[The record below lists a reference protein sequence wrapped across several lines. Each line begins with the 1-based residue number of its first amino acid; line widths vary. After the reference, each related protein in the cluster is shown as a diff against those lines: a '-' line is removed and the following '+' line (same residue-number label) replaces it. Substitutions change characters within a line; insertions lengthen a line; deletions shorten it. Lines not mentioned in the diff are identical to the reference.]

1 MSAESAGM
9 PKRKRVSENED
20 SQTSLPEGRPKRRRN
35 DTTLRGRPPRSAIAM
50 SAPMV
55 IEKDGNPMTV
65 ENAVEELY
73 GAVMTAMDPDGRLYS
88 YDFRFLP
95 SREKYPDYYEVIETP
110 IDLKLIAQRIQ
121 AKNYSSLDDIE
132 KDFNLVFNNAC
143 QFNEP
148 GSRIFKDARTLKKLV
163 QLRKADLL
171 QVLNANSSVRLRSK
185 RCAGNKLWSELMCEL
200 EDGMELPLPE
210 EEGGEM
216 MAVGTGA
223 HDEEDSDDEVDMDN
237 PQWQLFQ
244 AVKSL
249 TSPTD
254 HNYQLIEPFRR
265 LPNRRWHADYYIEI
279 KNPISLSQIRKKIV
293 KGDYRYISDMV
304 EDFNL
309 MFDNAQ
315 QYNRPDSRI
324 YRDAVKLQKFVQTK
338 AEELA
343 HLEEEESDS
352 ECDELDDSQS
362 GQLRRKFGKV
372 HRPLTFR
379 RRAKILFKTLMDYM
393 TEDGR
398 QPIIPFI
405 EKPSAKD
412 YPDYYD
418 IITHPVDMESIE
430 SKIKGDKYA
439 NEEELVA
446 DIRLMFNNC
455 RVYNEEGSAIF
466 EDAKTLERVV
476 FDKIRELNQVDS
488 PGKGGKPI
496 PGKPKKYSQLMSTS
510 KNIKLLYNTVR
521 DYRDSEGRQLSEVF
535 MKLPSKSLYPD
546 YYEVIKEPIDLE
558 KILHRWKSATY
569 NHLDDILQDL
579 TLMFQN
585 ACRYNEPESQI
596 YRDALTLQRL
606 ALQKRLELSTDEDGV
621 PHVVGLVQELLM
633 SLFISVFNHEDENGR
648 YTAGSFSD
656 LPDNDGN
663 EVRRTRVI
671 SFDIMK
677 RRLDKGLYKRL
688 DHFQDDLFSVLERVR
703 RLSKM
708 DSQTYQDSI
717 TLQTEYLKVRDELCN
732 NGSILQSPAL
742 SYTDA
747 EFNQQLNKAQGSQGT
762 VEDGNDT
769 SMDVPDEDSKPVT
782 EGANSSMSHN
792 QIKYYVGDFV
802 YVDTGDKNTEY
813 PIVHIERLWT
823 NSEGKQMLYGCHY
836 YRPPE
841 TFHVSTR
848 KFYEQ
853 EVFKTDKHSPLP
865 LKDVVGKC
873 FVMSS
878 LDYFKSVPEG
888 FDNEDVYVCESRY
901 NTKHRMF
908 KKIKTFCMTPNQPRD
923 CSDRQSR
930 ERQQQKQ
937 PTQAWPFSVPE
948 FVKII
953 ERPEPLEPKRVA
965 SIFKECVEKHKEELA
980 ELEEETK
987 LIRRDIPNIVQQ
999 EMANNP
1005 SGYTYYEQYN
1015 TASGVVKRGDFVYV
1029 KGADSNKKSI
1039 RQITQIWTTK
1049 EGTSYFVG
1057 TVFTHAVE
1065 TNPSGERLFYKQEL
1079 YLTANEETLPV
1090 SDILG
1095 RCSVLD
1101 TKAYCRLRITEI
1113 TEEDVFVCESFL
1125 DEMNKRVS
1133 QLQNGLR
1140 KFTPTRELH
1149 ADEIYFFRR
1158 VILIHKYN
1166 SVAPQGVKKGQHN
1179 NESSPMVS
1187 SRMEVDFEDSMDG
1200 PPPSVASVD
1209 SGVMGGTPKA
1219 LKKMPSGKQFQ
1230 QMTGKKQ
1237 MTGYILF
1244 SAEIRKSITLKNP
1257 NANFGEISRLVGI
1270 EWKCL
1275 PEPKRKVFEDRAH
1288 QMNLESAERALNGT
1302 GPESPQ
1308 TPSTTTSTSKG
1319 CSDHSKASYITPH
1332 GTSSSTQELPLPN
1345 NPDTVFECMW
1355 ESCDFQFED
1364 LADLSDH
1371 LMAEGTGHIHV
1382 SSKGQQRNAVYHNTL
1397 TESRDKNKR
1406 TETIKDSGGL
1416 TQPIEVASTTQVFSL
1431 STMYSKRKRK
1441 SPVWTYME
1449 QTGSNIVTCTI
1460 CKGTFAFT
1468 GTTSGLLGHLKTRHS
1483 TEYFDLTNIETPDWP
1498 PPLASSQSA
1507 KSESL
1512 SLTGPSQPGP
1522 SQLGPSQPG
1531 PSSRVISAAPRQQ
1544 ALECVITRRQPYPD
1558 GSEKKKNIDS
1568 HLLKLI
1574 VTDMQ
1579 PLSLVENK
1587 GFQEFVK
1594 VIDPCYVLPS
1604 RRELMQTHFPSL
1616 YEKQKQQV
1624 REELEG
1630 ASYVA
1635 LTSDL
1640 WTSRQTKSFLSV
1652 TAHFIS
1658 PEWELKCK
1666 LLATKRL
1673 MVDHTS
1679 KNIGD
1684 AIKEICEEWDLLGKV
1699 CCIVTDNAPNIVKAV
1714 TDVKVN
1720 HITCFAHSL
1729 NLVVQNALKNTNDVK
1744 KIQEKVKAIVSF
1756 FHHSVKASDMLCA
1769 QQVQQGG
1776 ERKKLIMDMETRW
1789 NSTFDMFER
1798 FQEQHEAVTLTLCM
1812 LGRNNMCLSGDE
1824 LECLSKAICVLEP
1837 FDVVTKEL
1845 LAEKTTCLSKVIPL
1859 IKALRSC
1866 MYSTDEY
1873 RRELYET
1880 FPLGVEL
1887 GVRLDRKFL
1896 GLEREFIPAV
1906 GTLLDPRFKKLHF
1919 VDKGNINE
1927 VQERLINSM
1936 RARSDSQAPVPAP
1949 ATQAAQHQRP
1959 TQPKRQ
1965 LDLWGEHDKIVKEC
1979 LKAVQPTCVGPNL
1992 DMRRYLE
1999 EGIIARHEDPLRWW
2013 KNHSQAFP
2021 LLQDKAKYY
2030 FCIPATSVPS
2040 ERVFSR
2046 AGELF
2051 SNRRN
2056 CLSDENVNMLL
2067 FLNKNMN

>member
-35 DTTLRGRPPRSAIAM
+35 DTTLVDTIQFIFDAMRNKKKDDDTYLCEAFLRVPKKKTEPQYYDVVKNPLDMLKIQQKIKTDVYNDLEEFCKDAQILVENAKLYYAKSTDEYKDACDLWEIFVEAKDRAPDEIAREKNRQQQEEEERHGKRRGRPPRSAIAM

-908 KKIKTFCMTPNQPRD
+908 KKIK
-923 CSDRQSR
+923 
-930 ERQQQKQ
+930 
-937 PTQAWPFSVPE
+937 AWPFSVPE

-1308 TPSTTTSTSKG
+1308 TPSTTTSTSK
-1319 CSDHSKASYITPH
+1319 PH

-1382 SSKGQQRNAVYHNTL
+1382 SSKAFECYWKGCSRHKKSSLAPFPLIQRLVRHMREVHIQKNTGR
-1397 TESRDKNKR
+1397 TIQAHDRSRNF
-1406 TETIKDSGGL
+1406 
-1416 TQPIEVASTTQVFSL
+1416 V
-1431 STMYSKRKRK
+1431 
-1441 SPVWTYME
+1441 
-1449 QTGSNIVTCTI
+1449 
-1460 CKGTFAFT
+1460 
-1468 GTTSGLLGHLKTRHS
+1468 
-1483 TEYFDLTNIETPDWP
+1483 
-1498 PPLASSQSA
+1498 
-1507 KSESL
+1507 
-1512 SLTGPSQPGP
+1512 
-1522 SQLGPSQPG
+1522 
-1531 PSSRVISAAPRQQ
+1531 PSSRRSLLSPQNAVPSPATACQAPGSPYSSVSTMVQGRGSPFS
-1544 ALECVITRRQPYPD
+1544 TGPGMSPYP
-1558 GSEKKKNIDS
+1558 G
-1568 HLLKLI
+1568 
-1574 VTDMQ
+1574 
-1579 PLSLVENK
+1579 
-1587 GFQEFVK
+1587 
-1594 VIDPCYVLPS
+1594 VI
-1604 RRELMQTHFPSL
+1604 Q
-1616 YEKQKQQV
+1616 
-1624 REELEG
+1624 
-1630 ASYVA
+1630 
-1635 LTSDL
+1635 
-1640 WTSRQTKSFLSV
+1640 
-1652 TAHFIS
+1652 
-1658 PEWELKCK
+1658 
-1666 LLATKRL
+1666 
-1673 MVDHTS
+1673 
-1679 KNIGD
+1679 
-1684 AIKEICEEWDLLGKV
+1684 
-1699 CCIVTDNAPNIVKAV
+1699 
-1714 TDVKVN
+1714 
-1720 HITCFAHSL
+1720 
-1729 NLVVQNALKNTNDVK
+1729 
-1744 KIQEKVKAIVSF
+1744 
-1756 FHHSVKASDMLCA
+1756 HHS
-1769 QQVQQGG
+1769 Q
-1776 ERKKLIMDMETRW
+1776 
-1789 NSTFDMFER
+1789 
-1798 FQEQHEAVTLTLCM
+1798 
-1812 LGRNNMCLSGDE
+1812 
-1824 LECLSKAICVLEP
+1824 
-1837 FDVVTKEL
+1837 
-1845 LAEKTTCLSKVIPL
+1845 
-1859 IKALRSC
+1859 
-1866 MYSTDEY
+1866 
-1873 RRELYET
+1873 
-1880 FPLGVEL
+1880 
-1887 GVRLDRKFL
+1887 
-1896 GLEREFIPAV
+1896 
-1906 GTLLDPRFKKLHF
+1906 
-1919 VDKGNINE
+1919 
-1927 VQERLINSM
+1927 
-1936 RARSDSQAPVPAP
+1936 
-1949 ATQAAQHQRP
+1949 P
-1959 TQPKRQ
+1959 TQ
-1965 LDLWGEHDKIVKEC
+1965 L
-1979 LKAVQPTCVGPNL
+1979 
-1992 DMRRYLE
+1992 Y
-1999 EGIIARHEDPLRWW
+1999 
-2013 KNHSQAFP
+2013 S
-2021 LLQDKAKYY
+2021 
-2030 FCIPATSVPS
+2030 
-2040 ERVFSR
+2040 SR
-2046 AGELF
+2046 AGATAIN
-2051 SNRRN
+2051 SNSASGVGSEAGGSAAAAAQGMAKNAEPIFVSVPPKTQR
-2056 CLSDENVNMLL
+2056 LLHSEAYIKYIENLDKPFVNNWEKHLMATPENTVINDSSRLPAHWL
-2067 FLNKNMN
+2067 ANGAGNHGSVVNALWALREYMMKDTLGIAKIL